1 MERII
6 KNLSRL
12 GAKYGRLICMESFI
26 NVQIS
31 ASVMSIVWLLFILNG
46 LNHLNFLNSCT
57 ITGFFGMLAFHPSG
71 LVTTSSSM
79 NFTCKKILHM

>member
-31 ASVMSIVWLLFILNG
+31 ASVMSIV
-46 LNHLNFLNSCT
+46 
-57 ITGFFGMLAFHPSG
+57 
-71 LVTTSSSM
+71 
-79 NFTCKKILHM
+79 